1 MLSAIL
7 FIIVG
12 FWLEAPWW
20 YFLLC
25 GVLFLA
31 GLIRHE
37 INMMKSESDDE

>member
-12 FWLEAPWW
+12 YWLEAPWW
-20 YFLLC
+20 YYLMC
-25 GVLFLA
+25 GALFLA

-37 INMMKSESDDE
+37 IAMTKSESNDE

>member
-20 YFLLC
+20 YFLLS

-37 INMMKSESDDE
+37 INMMNSESDDE